1 MWLASSRHR
10 DEISRM
16 AKHSPLSKL
25 LCDLVSIPSINPSL
39 DHDNLG
45 CAEEPVTAYL
55 EELSQKA
62 GLRTNRQKVI
72 PGRDNLIVC
81 LSPMKKAK
89 QRIFLAPHL
98 DVVPASLD
106 AFSPK
111 ISKGRLYGRGA
122 CDTKASV
129 ACFFQAMLDLSLST
143 NRPAQTEIVFV
154 GLVDEEFSQSGSRAF
169 ARKGPM
175 GNLSIGG

>member
-62 GLRTNRQKVI
+62 GLRTNRQ
-72 PGRDNLIVC
+72 
-81 LSPMKKAK
+81 
-89 QRIFLAPHL
+89 
-98 DVVPASLD
+98 
-106 AFSPK
+106 
-111 ISKGRLYGRGA
+111 
-122 CDTKASV
+122 
-129 ACFFQAMLDLSLST
+129 
-143 NRPAQTEIVFV
+143 
-154 GLVDEEFSQSGSRAF
+154 
-169 ARKGPM
+169 
-175 GNLSIGG
+175 